1 MNLADLF
8 NAATSS
14 ANSFE
19 VIKSDG
25 TLSGHRITLKA
36 HTDKDV
42 ILASARYN
50 RVLMSMLEKFDADNA
65 ELKAEC
71 EAAKNFTEYNLKLD
85 FELQEL
91 RQAFAAELVSGWD
104 FDNEF
109 TKDELTKVLT
119 SFTGD
124 HALHK
129 QILDA
134 YNAMVAEHAKK

>member
-1 MNLADLF
+1 MNLADIF

-19 VIKSDG
+19 VLKSDG
-25 TLSGHRITLKA
+25 TPSGNRITLKA

-65 ELKAEC
+65 DLKAEC

-109 TKDELTKVLT
+109 TKDELVKVLS
-119 SFTGD
+119 SFTGEF
-124 HALHK
+124 ALHK

-134 YNAMVAEHAKK
+134 YNAMVADQAKK

>member
-19 VIKSDG
+19 VLKSDG
-25 TLSGHRITLKA
+25 SPSGHRITLKA

-50 RVLMSMLEKFDADNA
+50 RVLMVMLERFDADNA
-65 ELKAEC
+65 ELKVEC
-71 EAAKNFTEYNLKLD
+71 EAAKNFTEYNFKLD

-91 RQAFAAELVSGWD
+91 RQAFAAELVSDWD
-104 FDNEF
+104 FDNAFSKE
-109 TKDELTKVLT
+109 ELAKVLAA
-119 SFTGD
+119 FTGE
-124 HALHK
+124 HALAK

-134 YNAMVAEHAKK
+134 YNAMVADQAKK

>member
-14 ANSFE
+14 TNSFE
-19 VIKSDG
+19 VLKSDG
-25 TLSGHRITLKA
+25 SPSGHRITLQA

-104 FDNEF
+104 FDNAFSKE
-109 TKDELTKVLT
+109 ELAKVLGA
-119 SFTGD
+119 FIGE

-134 YNAMVAEHAKK
+134 YNSMVAEHAKK